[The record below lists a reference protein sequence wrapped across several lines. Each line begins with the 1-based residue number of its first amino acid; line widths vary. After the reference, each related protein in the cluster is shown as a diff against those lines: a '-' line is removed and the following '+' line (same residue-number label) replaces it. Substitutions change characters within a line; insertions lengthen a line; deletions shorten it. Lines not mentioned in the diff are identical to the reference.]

1 MTSQTAV
8 DIFRQALMT
17 TFWLAMPLLV
27 IGLIAGVIVSL
38 VQIITSIQDSS
49 FSAVPKLVAFFLG
62 LLILLPWMTTKLI
75 SYTSTLFGDF
85 GRYAH

>member
-75 SYTSTLFGDF
+75 SYASTLFGDF